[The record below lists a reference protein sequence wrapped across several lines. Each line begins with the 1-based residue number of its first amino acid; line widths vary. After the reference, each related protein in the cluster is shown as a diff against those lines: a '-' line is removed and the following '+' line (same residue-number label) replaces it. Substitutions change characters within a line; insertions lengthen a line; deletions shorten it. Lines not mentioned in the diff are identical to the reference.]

1 MNFHQ
6 LNNFIVTGQ
15 KRSFAQAADALYI
28 SVNSLIQQINALESE
43 LGFRLFN
50 RSQRG
55 IQLTPSGQMFLTGAK
70 SITADMDILIKQCSE
85 YAGKGMVTI
94 GFPKGGRFLFI
105 NRIIEKCSE
114 ECPEIKL
121 TFISSPE
128 DRLQNLLNRNLDIQ
142 IFPGIPSIIQ
152 NPSLQ
157 FDTLFYSK
165 LCCVYNSP
173 SDFPDTA
180 VLRSSYFRGMDVIL
194 DDSEWKELIPGICK
208 VAKSVETIKTT
219 SEVYSHCGNGKK
231 YILPERYAR
240 LYEPFRITP
249 ISDIPDIAVG
259 VVYRTEAS
267 PAVKTVVQIMKAVI
281 SEMTEE

>member
-1 MNFHQ
+1 MIQF
-6 LNNFIVTGQ
+6 VDGYM
-15 KRSFAQAADALYI
+15 YI
-28 SVNSLIQQINALESE
+28 SVNSLIQQINTLESE
-43 LGFRLFN
+43 LGFLLLN

-105 NRIIEKCSE
+105 NRILEKCSE

-128 DRLQNLLNRNLDIQ
+128 GPLQSLLNRNLDIQ

-208 VAKSVETIKTT
+208 VAK
-219 SEVYSHCGNGKK
+219 C
-231 YILPERYAR
+231 ILIAVMGRNIFFLKGMPDYMNRSG
-240 LYEPFRITP
+240 LLQFRI
-249 ISDIPDIAVG
+249 
-259 VVYRTEAS
+259 Y
-267 PAVKTVVQIMKAVI
+267 QILLSAWFIEQKLPLR
-281 SEMTEE
+281 